1 MKKSKKLIAA
11 SLMSLALVSCTKKYD
26 PSSNE
31 PIDVYGP
38 PLAGDEDSEE
48 EQEEIH
54 EEIPDEETEE
64 QRTE

>member
-11 SLMSLALVSCTKKYD
+11 SLMSLALASCTKPYD

-31 PIDVYGP
+31 PVDVYGP
-38 PLAGDEDSEE
+38 PIAGDEEPEE

-54 EEIPDEETEE
+54 EEVPDEEEN
-64 QRTE
+64 Q